1 MILKKKGIC
10 MANKTVKIKV
20 LIFIMGIGIKIV
32 KLCVLENSPV
42 NIVPMHIKRSMII
55 NFFKSEIVSNHELSS
70 ALVESIT
77 QGSQSVSEAR
87 ITYGEICPTPMKS
100 RDT

>member
-1 MILKKKGIC
+1 MS
-10 MANKTVKIKV
+10 NKTVKCEVIILV
-20 LIFIMGIGIKIV
+20 IGISFKVVNIGI
-32 KLCVLENSPV
+32 LENSPV